1 MTAMKKPEINN
12 SIYCQL
18 GRKWYEADDD
28 PIALLRAEARFR
40 NPWIFK
46 QMILQ
51 GMKLGKSK
59 LLDIGCGGGFLSN
72 TLAKKGVQVTGID
85 ISEDAISIA
94 KQYDTT
100 KKVHYFKGDA
110 YNLPF
115 LKNSFDFVCAMDFL
129 EHVNNPEK
137 VIQEASRVL
146 KPGGSFFFYTFN
158 RNFLSWLLIIKGVEL
173 ILKKTPQNLHVYH
186 LFLKP
191 KEIQNYCNK
200 HDLKVKIFQGVGP
213 KILHSSFLHF
223 ILKRKVPSNFSFTY
237 KNSLRIGYLGHAIKK

>member
-1 MTAMKKPEINN
+1 MKKPEVNN
-12 SIYCQL
+12 SIYYNL
-18 GRKWYEADDD
+18 GQKWYEADDD

-46 QMILQ
+46 QMISQ
-51 GMKLGKSK
+51 GMKQGKSK

-72 TLAKKGVQVTGID
+72 SLIKKGVQVTGID
-85 ISEDAISIA
+85 ISEDAINTA
-94 KQYDTT
+94 KHYDTT
-100 KKVHYFKGDA
+100 KRVHYLKGDA

-115 LKNSFDFVCAMDFL
+115 LDNSFDFVCAMDFL

-173 ILKKTPQNLHVYH
+173 ILKKTPPNLHVYH

-191 KEIQNYCNK
+191 EEIQNYCNNQN
-200 HDLKVKIFQGVGP
+200 LKIKSFQGVGP
-213 KILHSSFLHF
+213 KVLHPSFFKF
-223 ILKRKVPSNFSFTY
+223 IFKRKVPSNFSFAF
-237 KNSLRIGYLGHAIKK
+237 KKSLKIGYLGHAIKK